1 MYRDSQLLENYEDAL
16 FAVLMDR
23 LAADEG
29 ELLIEECRA
38 LQNDPSAVV
47 PRHIDAAARKTI
59 RKAFAARNR
68 KRFLDA
74 VRESLNGVPVI
85 LLACSALV
93 VAACFAIIRANAGH

>member
-1 MYRDSQLLENYEDAL
+1 MYRNAQLMEDYEDAL

-23 LAADEG
+23 LVIDEG
-29 ELLIEECRA
+29 KLLLKECRE
-38 LQNDPSAVV
+38 LQNDPSADV
-47 PRHIDAAARKTI
+47 PPHIDAVAKKTI

-74 VRESLNGVPVI
+74 VRESMNGVPVI

-93 VAACFAIIRANAGH
+93 VAAFFTLFRANTGL

>member
-1 MYRDSQLLENYEDAL
+1 MYRNSQLLENYEDAL
-16 FAVLMDR
+16 FAVLMDG
-23 LAADEG
+23 LAEDEG
-29 ELLIEECRA
+29 KLLIEECQE

-74 VRESLNGVPVI
+74 VRESMNGVPVI

-93 VAACFAIIRANAGH
+93 VAAFFTLFRANAGR